1 MLSCD
6 LVKMKRVPI
15 SIIDKYKA
23 LQKIEEGIRT
33 KKRVAE
39 EYGLKKNTISTLI
52 ANRTKNIEG
61 YESGH
66 VNSSRKKLKKSDT
79 KDLDETVFTWFKNAH
94 SNDIPVNGY
103 VIKEKALSPA
113 KSLNLTDFPASDGWI
128 DK

>member
-1 MLSCD
+1 
-6 LVKMKRVPI
+6 MKRIPI

-39 EYGLKKNTISTLI
+39 EYGLKKNTISTWI

-79 KDLDETVFTWFKNAH
+79 KDLDETVFTWFKNVH

-113 KSLNLTDFPASDGWI
+113 KSLDLTDFPASDGWI